1 MKESCNVC
9 FVKGGNLAA
18 ILKKVNELREEF
30 NSLEYKDI
38 IISNGGNGDIRLSFF
53 YKEEESHID
62 DNQQYQSPV
71 ENKLNKLMHLA
82 RRHEYY
88 KGLDCEPSNG
98 DLVRKEELDKYL
110 KELIAEFS
118 K

>member
-18 ILKKVNELREEF
+18 ILKKVNELKEEF
-30 NSLEYKDI
+30 PTLEYKDI

-53 YKEEESHID
+53 YKEEESAPI
-62 DNQQYQSPV
+62 NQPLV
-71 ENKLNKLMHLA
+71 EDKLNKLVSLA
-82 RRHEYY
+82 RRYEYY
-88 KGLDCEPSNG
+88 RGLTSATTDS

-110 KELIAEFS
+110 KELIAEFY